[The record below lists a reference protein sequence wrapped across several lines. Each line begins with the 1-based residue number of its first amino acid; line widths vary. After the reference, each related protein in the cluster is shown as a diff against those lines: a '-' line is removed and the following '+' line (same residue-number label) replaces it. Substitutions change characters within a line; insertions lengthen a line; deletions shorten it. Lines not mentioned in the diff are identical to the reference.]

1 LIKIKDR
8 WFRIVVV
15 IVPLLLNIFVSEILS
30 HYTPNK
36 LGRLLVTLCSIIVIT
51 EGSRYLIYNSRRW
64 FSKSK
69 RLLYLFLIGITGT
82 MIILAASAII
92 RQSIAAGTLQ
102 TSYSLDTSINFN
114 GKQLIL
120 GLFGYSLM
128 NAAINFPILVLAF
141 EMLYRSALLR
151 YTEKE
156 KGKLEKEKLH
166 AELSLLKG
174 IINPHFLF
182 NNLNSLSSLIGE
194 DPEKA
199 QDFLD
204 ELTQVF
210 RYLLRNN
217 QTELTSLSEEL
228 KFIQTYYQLL
238 RTRYGT
244 GIEMTVN
251 VDPAHHDLLLP
262 PLTLQ
267 LLVENAVKHNRIQ
280 KNDPVRIELVSEKN
294 NKLIVRNNIF
304 PKEGRT
310 ESTGLGLYSINA
322 RYKILNKPELLI
334 EKKEKEFCVTIPL
347 INQSL

>member
-1 LIKIKDR
+1 
-8 WFRIVVV
+8 VV
-15 IVPLLLNIFVSEILS
+15 IPFAFAVIVSEVLS
-30 HYTPNK
+30 DASSK
-36 LGRLLVTLCSIIVIT
+36 KIGRLLVSLCSTIIIT
-51 EGSRYLIYNSRRW
+51 EGSRFLIYNSRRW
-64 FSKSK
+64 FPANK
-69 RLLYLFLIGITGT
+69 RLLYLFLLGITGT
-82 MIILAASAII
+82 MIIFAASAIL
-92 RQSIAAGTLQ
+92 RQSLTAGTLQ
-102 TSYSLDTSINFN
+102 TRYSLDTSINLN
-114 GKQLIL
+114 GKQLVL

-128 NAAINFPILVLAF
+128 NAVINFPVVLLAF

-151 YTEKE
+151 HTSKQNE
-156 KGKLEKEKLH
+156 KLEKEKLH

-174 IINPHFLF
+174 VINPHFLF
-182 NNLNSLSSLIGE
+182 NNLNSLSSLIAE

-217 QTELTSLSEEL
+217 QTELTTLSEEL

-244 GIEMTVN
+244 GIEMTIN
-251 VDPAHHDLLLP
+251 IDAAQYEMLLP

-280 KNDPVRIELVSEKN
+280 KNDPVRIELTSTSGN
-294 NKLIVRNNIF
+294 NLVVHNNIF

-322 RYKILNKPELLI
+322 RYKILNKPQLII
-334 EKKEKEFCVTIPL
+334 EKRESEFRVTIPL
-347 INQSL
+347 IS